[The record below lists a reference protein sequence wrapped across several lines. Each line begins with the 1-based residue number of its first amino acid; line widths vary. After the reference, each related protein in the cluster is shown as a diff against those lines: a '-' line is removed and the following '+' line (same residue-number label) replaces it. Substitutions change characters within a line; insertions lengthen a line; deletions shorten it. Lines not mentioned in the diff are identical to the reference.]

1 MHNHLRPLTAEYPP
15 MSRIQL
21 ILFHLVAAVVLFLT
35 GCAGHGDT
43 NQTHQ
48 PQDTIYTEQKA
59 MAVYDYQPEQALQI
73 IDSAVI
79 VGNMSEVRADFLRAR
94 IYSWSVMGQVLDSL
108 LHGKEGIR
116 FDTARVIG
124 ERLLTHDSLKT
135 NLGLRQNVL
144 EVLVYVARQQ
154 QDTARWLRR
163 SQELVEVCHGQ
174 GEDAEPEALRTEAEV
189 GAVLYQMG
197 QRERGMAKL
206 DSVIAIL
213 DSREHRQFNWLDAT
227 VIALKRKLGVLKT
240 EGKHIE
246 TIPLARRIIDRLGD
260 YERHPQDYH
269 DGSYR
274 EPADSTDRADY
285 IRFYRT
291 QAQAH
296 LAAVYSSL
304 GEQGNMEEVYQ
315 QIENS
320 VRDATAREHISR
332 YHALEQQMLRQQ
344 AESHSRMMTIVAI
357 ASVVG
362 LLLMLFFATYV
373 FFQNRWIRQKNQVL
387 IRQINQALSTE
398 PTPVPEPSASA
409 STADADDTTALF
421 QTIDQC
427 IRRERLYAN
436 ANIQRQ
442 DICDRFNLRREVLNQ
457 LLATNADGQS
467 FPNYINGIRLSEAC
481 RLLRDEPTKT
491 VVAIADEVG
500 LSPRYLRRL
509 FFEQYGVTPTEYRA
523 GLPSD

>member
-1 MHNHLRPLTAEYPP
+1 
-15 MSRIQL
+15 MSRIQSF
-21 ILFHLVAAVVLFLT
+21 LFPLVAAVVLFLT
-35 GCAGHGDT
+35 GCTGRVKT
-43 NQTHQ
+43 TQTQQ
-48 PQDTIYTEQKA
+48 PQDTIYTAQKA
-59 MAVYDYQPEQALQI
+59 MAVYEYQPEQALQI

-79 VGNMSEVRADFLRAR
+79 AGNLSEVRADFFRAR

-116 FDTARVIG
+116 FDTARGIG

-135 NLGLRQNVL
+135 NLGLRQDVL
-144 EVLVYVARQQ
+144 ELLVYVARQQ
-154 QDTARWLRR
+154 HDTVRWLRR
-163 SQELVEVCHGQ
+163 SQELVEVCHEQ
-174 GEDAEPEALRTEAEV
+174 GEDAEPEVLRTEAEV
-189 GAVLYQMG
+189 GAALFQMG

-213 DSREHRQFNWLDAT
+213 DSHERRQFNWLDAT
-227 VIALKRKLGVLKT
+227 VIALKRKLWRLKI
-240 EGKHIE
+240 EGKYIE
-246 TIPLARRIIDRLGD
+246 TIPLARRIIDRLND
-260 YERHPQDYH
+260 YEQHPQDYH

-274 EPADSTDRADY
+274 EPTDSTERADY
-285 IRFYRT
+285 ISFYRT

-296 LAAVYSSL
+296 LTAVYSSL
-304 GEQGNMEEVYQ
+304 GEQAGMEEVYQ
-315 QIENS
+315 QIESS
-320 VRDATAREHISR
+320 VRDATAREHINR

-373 FFQNRWIRQKNQVL
+373 FFQNRRIRQKNQVL
-387 IRQINQALSTE
+387 IRQINQALSIE
-398 PTPVPEPSASA
+398 PTPAPEPSVAASP
-409 STADADDTTALF
+409 ADEDNTTALF

-427 IRRERLYAN
+427 IRSERLYAN

-442 DICDRFNLRREVLNQ
+442 DICDRFNLRREVLNR

-481 RLLRDEPTKT
+481 RLLRDEPAKT

-523 GLPSD
+523 VLPGT